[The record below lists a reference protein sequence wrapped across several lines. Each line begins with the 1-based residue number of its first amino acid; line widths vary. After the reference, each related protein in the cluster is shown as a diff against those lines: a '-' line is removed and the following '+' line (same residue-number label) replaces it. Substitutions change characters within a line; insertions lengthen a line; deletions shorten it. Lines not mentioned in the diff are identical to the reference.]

1 MVVDLCVEKATAVDG
16 ACSASAVEFE
26 GVTKRFESV
35 IAVDDLSLS
44 IPEGSIYGFI
54 GPNGSGKTTT
64 MRMITGI
71 FLPDGGDV
79 RVFGAKF
86 SSRRLGM
93 IGYLPEERGI
103 YKKMT
108 VRSLLRFHGELRGI
122 RNAAVEVDTWL
133 ERLDLGQCASNS
145 VETLSKGMTQKV
157 QFIAAAIGAPK
168 LLILDEPFSGLD
180 PVSSQAIRSA
190 VLELR
195 RKGATIVLS
204 THDMGTAEQMCER
217 ILMMLRGRKVLDGT
231 LTEIQ
236 DCYANDTI
244 RISVEN
250 AACLA
255 GLPGAEQI
263 RDLGQLQEIRIARDR
278 DPQALLRNLMTRTRV
293 NSFSIARPSLQDIF
307 IRIAGTDAAVGQAA
321 EAPSA

>member
-1 MVVDLCVEKATAVDG
+1 MVVDSSAEKATTGNGNSPAP
-16 ACSASAVEFE
+16 AVECQ
-26 GVTKRFESV
+26 GVTKRFDSV
-35 IAVDDLSLS
+35 VAVDDLSLA

-71 FLPDGGDV
+71 FLPDAGQV
-79 RVFGAKF
+79 RVFGANF
-86 SSRRLGM
+86 SSPQLGV

-103 YKKMT
+103 YKKMS
-108 VRSLLRFHGELRGI
+108 VRSLLCFHAELRGLHNPA
-122 RNAAVEVDTWL
+122 RAVDTWL
-133 ERLDLGQCASNS
+133 EKLALSQCASNS

-157 QFIAAAIGAPK
+157 QFIAAAIGEPR

-180 PVSSQAIRSA
+180 PVSSQTIRAA

-204 THDMGTAEQMCER
+204 THDMSTAEQMCDR
-217 ILMMLRGRKVLDGT
+217 ILMIFRGKKVLDGT

-236 DCYANDTI
+236 NRYGNDTI
-244 RISVEN
+244 RVCAQN
-250 AACLA
+250 AECLA

-263 RDLGQLQEIRIARDR
+263 RDLGQLQEIRIARDS
-278 DPQALLRNLMTRTRV
+278 DPQALLQNLMTRTRV

-307 IRIAGTDAAVGQAA
+307 IRIAGADAAVDQV